1 MDRKL
6 LLLLIFIFTVKLV
19 NAQEDRNVEGTI
31 THITS
36 TSVYLR
42 LQNTSKV
49 SKGDTLY
56 LVKDGY
62 SLPALIVTGKSSLSI
77 VATPIAGYVPN
88 ISDKIVFK
96 IIENNIQSN
105 TVTDLISKDSV
116 NPSIPAYDTISKS
129 TNIRKQLLK
138 GKVSATSYSTFSN
151 SPTND
156 FHRFRYN
163 LNLQMK
169 NIGGSRL
176 SAETYISFV
185 HKTDY
190 WNTIQDNIFNGL
202 KIYNLALIYEVT
214 DKLTITGGRKINSKL
229 SSMGP
234 VDGLQAEYKLNSI
247 TIGALVGERPN
258 FYDYRFNFIKIDD
271 TVPNNSSLF
280 QYGLFFAHDR
290 KVNKGNIQTT
300 VAFVDQKNGG
310 ITDRRFTYIQHSNSM
325 FENLF
330 FFGSVEFDM
339 YKMLNETT
347 ESSPYLTNLY
357 LSGRY
362 RILRN
367 LSLSLSYSARKN
379 VIYYETYKSFIDRYI
394 ENEMQQGYTG
404 RINYN
409 PLKKLSL
416 GASAGFR
423 KREDDSKP
431 SKNAYIYASYNQLPI
446 IGASLTVS
454 ATLLET
460 TYLSGSVYA
469 ISLNQSF
476 IKNKFNATLTYRF
489 QEYQFLYSEQKLKQ
503 HCPEISFNWYLIKK
517 LSLGCFYEA
526 TIEDPYLTN
535 RVHLSIT
542 KRF

>member
-1 MDRKL
+1 MDKKL
-6 LLLLIFIFTVKLV
+6 LCLLFFLFSVTLV
-19 NAQEDRNVEGTI
+19 NTQEERIVEATI

-36 TSVYLR
+36 SSVYLR

-49 SKGDTLY
+49 SIGDTLY
-56 LVKDGY
+56 LIKDGHT
-62 SLPALIVTGKSSLSI
+62 LPGLIVTGKSSLSI
-77 VATPIAGYVPN
+77 VATPISGYKAN
-88 ISDKIVFK
+88 ISDKIAFK
-96 IIENNIQSN
+96 IIENNTHLN
-105 TVTDLISKDSV
+105 AVTDIISKDSV
-116 NPSIPAYDTISKS
+116 NPTIPANDTISKS
-129 TNIRKQLLK
+129 TNIIKQLLK

-151 SPTND
+151 STTND

-163 LNLQMK
+163 LNLQLK

-176 SAETYISFV
+176 SAESYISFV

-214 DKLTITGGRKINSKL
+214 DKLTITGGRKINPKL

-271 TVPNNSSLF
+271 TLHNNSSLF

-367 LSLSLSYSARKN
+367 LSVSLSYSARKN

-446 IGASLTVS
+446 IGSSLTVS
-454 ATLLET
+454 TTLLET
-460 TYLSGSVYA
+460 TYLTGSVYS
-469 ISLNQSF
+469 ISLNQNF
-476 IKNKFNATLTYRF
+476 FKNKFNATLTYRF

-503 HCPEISFNWYLIKK
+503 YCPEISFNWYLIKK

-526 TIEDPYLTN
+526 TIENPYLIN
-535 RVHLSIT
+535 RVHLSLT